1 MSDADDGDGD
11 TTSTALRWRYT
22 NDLVAGFYL
31 LTFVGLVALD
41 SYQLVR
47 LGVVPE
53 TVRTVWLAIAGV
65 AAAWVFGGDAVR
77 AWRGS

>member
-1 MSDADDGDGD
+1 MSDDGDGD

-31 LTFVGLVALD
+31 LTFVALVGLD
-41 SYQLVR
+41 SYQFVR

-53 TVRTVWLAIAGV
+53 TVRAVWLAIAGV
-65 AAAWVFGGDAVR
+65 AAAWVFGADAVR

>member
-1 MSDADDGDGD
+1 MTTSSDDGD

-31 LTFVGLVALD
+31 CTFVALVALD
-41 SYQLVR
+41 SYQFVR

-53 TVRTVWLAIAGV
+53 TVRGVWLAIAGI
-65 AAAWVFGGDAVR
+65 AAAWVFGADAVR